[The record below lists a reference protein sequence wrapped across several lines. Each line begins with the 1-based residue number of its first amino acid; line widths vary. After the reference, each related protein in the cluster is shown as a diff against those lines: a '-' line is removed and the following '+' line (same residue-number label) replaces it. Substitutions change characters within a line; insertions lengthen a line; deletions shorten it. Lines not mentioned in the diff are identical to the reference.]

1 MEDDERSL
9 EALLAFRGSTRSLY
23 LYAEQIL
30 CTVGGTVRVERLTGM
45 VNAST

>member
-1 MEDDERSL
+1 MEDDERNL
-9 EALLAFRGSTRSLY
+9 EALLASRGSTRRLY

-30 CTVGGTVRVERLTGM
+30 CIVGGTVRVERLTGV